1 MEEAQVM
8 LLDEETSTKFGSI
21 GHTICTERPE
31 RGFRGIEDAK
41 PLMMADEW
49 EGRERVVKPKE
60 G

>member
-1 MEEAQVM
+1 M

-21 GHTICTERPE
+21 GHTICTERAE

-49 EGRERVVKPKE
+49 EGRERLLKPKE